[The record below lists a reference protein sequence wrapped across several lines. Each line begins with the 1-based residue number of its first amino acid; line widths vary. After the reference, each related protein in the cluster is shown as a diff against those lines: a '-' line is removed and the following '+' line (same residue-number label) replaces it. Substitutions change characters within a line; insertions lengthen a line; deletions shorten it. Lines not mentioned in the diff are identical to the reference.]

1 MRLTLTDRLWLAV
14 YSLALVLLLPTTL
27 YHLVWRGMR
36 QREYL
41 QRWDERFAFYP
52 TAGEP
57 GGFWLHA
64 VSVGEVNAA
73 APLVRAL
80 RAKYPETPLL
90 LTTVTPTGS
99 RRARELFGEAVR
111 HAYLPYDTP
120 GAVRHFLDHFRPRLA
135 LVLETELWPNLYVE
149 TARRGVPL
157 LIVNARLSARSLR
170 GYRWIAPLVRVALKA
185 VAHVAAQSP
194 ADLSR
199 YVQLGLE
206 PARGSMPGN
215 LKYDTDVPAETA
227 ARGAAWRAQWGA
239 RPVWI
244 AASTHPDEEDA
255 VLAAH
260 AAVLARWPEALLLWA
275 PRHPERFERVAERC
289 ADAGLRVRRRTRD
302 GEPATDTQC
311 FVVDT
316 LGELLAFYAASD
328 AAFVGGSL
336 QAVGGHNL
344 LEPAALGVPTV
355 VGPHMFNF
363 EEIHARLTAV
373 GATQTI
379 REAGALGP
387 AIVALLADP
396 DARRKRGQAGRSSL
410 AGERGALAKTLAL
423 VEANV
428 R

>member
-1 MRLTLTDRLWLAV
+1 MPGLGRRAAGVGGGHGAILRAAGYSSAMRLTLTDRLWLAV

-149 TARRGVPL
+149 TARL
-157 LIVNARLSARSLR
+157 LR
-170 GYRWIAPLVRVALKA
+170 
-185 VAHVAAQSP
+185 
-194 ADLSR
+194 
-199 YVQLGLE
+199 
-206 PARGSMPGN
+206 
-215 LKYDTDVPAETA
+215 
-227 ARGAAWRAQWGA
+227 
-239 RPVWI
+239 
-244 AASTHPDEEDA
+244 
-255 VLAAH
+255 
-260 AAVLARWPEALLLWA
+260 
-275 PRHPERFERVAERC
+275 
-289 ADAGLRVRRRTRD
+289 
-302 GEPATDTQC
+302 ATDK
-311 FVVDT
+311 
-316 LGELLAFYAASD
+316 
-328 AAFVGGSL
+328 
-336 QAVGGHNL
+336 N
-344 LEPAALGVPTV
+344 GVEQTGVEADVLPD
-355 VGPHMFNF
+355 
-363 EEIHARLTAV
+363 
-373 GATQTI
+373 GAT
-379 REAGALGP
+379 GWHSVDFSVHG
-387 AIVALLADP
+387 
-396 DARRKRGQAGRSSL
+396 
-410 AGERGALAKTLAL
+410 
-423 VEANV
+423 
-428 R
+428 

>member
-1 MRLTLTDRLWLAV
+1 
-14 YSLALVLLLPTTL
+14 
-27 YHLVWRGMR
+27 
-36 QREYL
+36 
-41 QRWDERFAFYP
+41 
-52 TAGEP
+52 
-57 GGFWLHA
+57 
-64 VSVGEVNAA
+64 
-73 APLVRAL
+73 
-80 RAKYPETPLL
+80 
-90 LTTVTPTGS
+90 
-99 RRARELFGEAVR
+99 
-111 HAYLPYDTP
+111 
-120 GAVRHFLDHFRPRLA
+120 
-135 LVLETELWPNLYVE
+135 
-149 TARRGVPL
+149 
-157 LIVNARLSARSLR
+157 
-170 GYRWIAPLVRVALKA
+170 

-289 ADAGLRVRRRTRD
+289 ADAGLRLRRRTRD

-379 REAGALGP
+379 REAASLGP

-423 VEANV
+423 VEANLK
-428 R
+428 